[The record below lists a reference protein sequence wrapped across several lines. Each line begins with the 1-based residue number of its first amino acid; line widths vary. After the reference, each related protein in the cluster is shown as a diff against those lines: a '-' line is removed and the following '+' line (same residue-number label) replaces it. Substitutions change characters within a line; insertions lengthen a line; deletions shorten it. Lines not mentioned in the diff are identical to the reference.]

1 MLRVGKV
8 RDGSKVGVFFY
19 CQEHGNE
26 IATSGVCLE
35 TAERLVRNYGT
46 DARTTALVDNLDIFI
61 IPQINGDGAT
71 HSLYDSNRR
80 KNLSNYCE
88 DTVKFPANNTDP
100 AQRNSWGVDMNRNF
114 QIGSVFDGFQGAIDA
129 RTA

>member
-1 MLRVGKV
+1 MPGR
-8 RDGSKVGVFFY
+8 R
-19 CQEHGNE
+19 Q
-26 IATSGVCLE
+26 
-35 TAERLVRNYGT
+35 
-46 DARTTALVDNLDIFI
+46 LVDNLDIFI

-88 DTVKFPANNTDP
+88 DTTRFPGNDTDP

-114 QIGSVFDGFQGAIDA
+114 RSVRSSTASRA
-129 RTA
+129 RRRRAA

>member
-1 MLRVGKV
+1 M
-8 RDGSKVGVFFY
+8 FFY

-46 DARTTALVDNLDIFI
+46 DPETTQLVDNLDIFI
-61 IPQINGDGAT
+61 VPQINGDGAT

-80 KNLSNYCE
+80 TNLSNYCE
-88 DTVKFPANNTDP
+88 DRRSRATTPTRRPAT
-100 AQRNSWGVDMNRNF
+100 A
-114 QIGSVFDGFQGAIDA
+114 GAS
-129 RTA
+129 T

>member
-1 MLRVGKV
+1 MLRIGKV

-46 DARTTALVDNLDIFI
+46 DPRTTALVDNLDIFI

-88 DTVKFPANNTDP
+88 DTTSSRATTPTRPSAT
-100 AQRNSWGVDMNRNF
+100 A
-114 QIGSVFDGFQGAIDA
+114 GAS
-129 RTA
+129 T